1 MYMSDVSHVS
11 DMDTHTN
18 LNALTHSPTQK
29 HTPKTNTYI
38 LVTHTHKH
46 THTHTYTR
54 ENKLEH
60 IRSHWRERE
69 RGNERVR
76 TGRREGP

>member
-46 THTHTYTR
+46 THTHTHT
-54 ENKLEH
+54 H
-60 IRSHWRERE
+60 
-69 RGNERVR
+69 
-76 TGRREGP
+76 